1 MKPVVI
7 TIGGGEV
14 EQWTEMTLTR
24 KKENLTGELEV
35 TLFGGSMPSMPVLR
49 EILASSPIEVYV
61 AGMLAFTGT
70 VDKRAGKG
78 HNGNDKHGNRH
89 GKGGGSA
96 HVQSSHGT
104 LHHGGGHHKG
114 GSGQGAASHGGL
126 NIGPNQYLIKINARG
141 KCKRLVDSSHQHPT
155 TNMLQP
161 TTKEVVEKLV
171 EPWKVPV
178 EFLGEVLK
186 LDKVRF
192 RDGARV
198 VDELHRVATE
208 NAYFMY
214 ETRDGKLKV
223 TDGVGSQSSGGDPLI
238 LGQNILTFDAEQS
251 ENEGRSK
258 VKVKGQRS
266 PKDKWG
272 EEAVLKTFKEVQ
284 DSWVKDFAPE
294 TVQHNG
300 DGDEKALERRARFEM
315 NKRSATCK
323 KLTIE
328 VFHVQTPSGQPWD
341 IGDTHYVEI
350 PPEGIFDVFEVIEL
364 TYYVDHEKTLKTKL
378 TLSPPPSGGAG
389 GASGGFGLSSI
400 SQTLGMAR
408 AGQAGFALQAG
419 SYPAPWTGPT
429 LSELPQQTLV
439 EAAAKQKP
447 DDLEVKRQPPL
458 TLPDWFGEAS

>member
-7 TIGGGEV
+7 TIGGSEV
-14 EQWTEMTLTR
+14 TQWTEMTLTR
-24 KKENLTGELEV
+24 KKENLTGELDL
-35 TLFGGSMPSMPVLR
+35 TLFGGSMPSMPILR

-61 AGMLAFTGT
+61 AGQLAFTGT
-70 VDKRAGKG
+70 VDRRSGNG
-78 HNGNDKHGNRH
+78 HNGSDKHGNRH
-89 GKGGGSA
+89 HKGGGSA

-114 GSGQGAASHGGL
+114 ASGQGAASHPGL
-126 NIGPNQYLIKINARG
+126 NLGPNQYLIKVQARG
-141 KCKRLVDSSHQHPT
+141 KCKRLIDSSHQHPT
-155 TNMLQP
+155 TNMMQP

-178 EFLGEVLK
+178 QFLGEVIK

-198 VDELHRVATE
+198 IDELHRIGME

-223 TDGVGSQSSGGDPLI
+223 TDGVGSQSGSGDPLI
-238 LGQNILTFDAEQS
+238 LGQNILTFEAEQS
-251 ENEGRSK
+251 EDQGRSK
-258 VKVKGQRS
+258 VKVKGQRT

-272 EEAVLKTFKEVQ
+272 KDAVLKTFKEVQ
-284 DSWVKDFAPE
+284 DGWVKSFAPE
-294 TVQHNG
+294 TVQHYG
-300 DGDEKALERRARFEM
+300 DGDEKTLERRARFEM
-315 NKRSATCK
+315 NKRSSTCK

-341 IGDTHYVEI
+341 IGDTHYCEI
-350 PPEGIFDVFEVIEL
+350 PVEGIFDVFEVTEL
-364 TYYVDHEKTLKTKL
+364 VYYVDHEKTVKTKL

-389 GASGGFGLSSI
+389 GAAGGFGLSSI

-408 AGQAGFALQAG
+408 AGQAGFAMAAG
-419 SYPAPWTGPT
+419 SYPAPWTAPM
-429 LSELPQQTLV
+429 LSELPVETLV
-439 EAAAKQKP
+439 EAAAKQQP
-447 DDLEVKRQPPL
+447 EELTPERTPPL
-458 TLPDWFGEAS
+458 TLPDWFGEAG